1 MSMQTGSE
9 EDAITDINVTP
20 LVDVSLV
27 LVIIFM
33 AVAPFAITTG
43 IKVLKSKTEV
53 SVGKVAS
60 SENVNVR
67 LRDTGEIE
75 VNGKKAQWE
84 TLPGV
89 LESAL
94 AKSADKMVILTADY
108 KNRVGEV
115 VEILDISKQSGAK
128 KLAIMKASK
137 Q

>member
-1 MSMQTGSE
+1 MAMQTGSE
-9 EDAITDINVTP
+9 EDAITDINITP

-33 AVAPFAITTG
+33 AVAPFTVQSG
-43 IKVLKSKTEV
+43 IKVLKSRTRV

-67 LRDTGEIE
+67 LRATGEIE
-75 VNGKKAQWE
+75 VNGKSAQWE
-84 TLPGV
+84 TLQSV
-89 LESAL
+89 LELAL

-137 Q
+137 

>member
-1 MSMQTGSE
+1 MAMQTGSE
-9 EDAITDINVTP
+9 EDAITDINITP

-33 AVAPFAITTG
+33 AVAPFTIQTG
-43 IKVLKSKTEV
+43 IKVLKSKTKI

-60 SENVNVR
+60 SENVNIR
-67 LRDTGEIE
+67 LRATGEIE
-75 VNGKKAQWE
+75 VNGKSAQWE
-84 TLPGV
+84 TLQSV
-89 LESAL
+89 LELAL

-137 Q
+137 

>member
-1 MSMQTGSE
+1 MAMQTGSE

-20 LVDVSLV
+20 LVDISLV

-33 AVAPFAITTG
+33 AVAPFAIQAG
-43 IKVLKSKTEV
+43 IKVLKSKTKV

-67 LRDTGEIE
+67 LRATGEIE
-75 VNGKKAQWE
+75 VNGKSARWE
-84 TLPGV
+84 TLQTI
-89 LESAL
+89 LNSAL

-115 VEILDISKQSGAK
+115 VEVLDISKQSGAK
-128 KLAIMKASK
+128 KLAIMKATK
-137 Q
+137 

>member
-67 LRDTGEIE
+67 LRATGEIE
-75 VNGKKAQWE
+75 VNGKSARWE
-84 TLPGV
+84 TLPGILKST
-89 LESAL
+89 LE
-94 AKSADKMVILTADY
+94 KSADKMVILTADY

-128 KLAIMKASK
+128 KLAIMKATK
-137 Q
+137 

>member
-1 MSMQTGSE
+1 MSMQTDSE

-67 LRDTGEIE
+67 LRATGEIE
-75 VNGKKAQWE
+75 VNGKSARWE
-84 TLPGV
+84 TLPGILKST
-89 LESAL
+89 LE
-94 AKSADKMVILTADY
+94 KSADKMVILTADY

-128 KLAIMKASK
+128 KLAIMKATK
-137 Q
+137 

>member
-1 MSMQTGSE
+1 MAMQTGSE

-33 AVAPFAITTG
+33 AVAPFTIQSG
-43 IKVLKSKTEV
+43 IKVLRSKTRV
-53 SVGKVAS
+53 SVGKVAA

-67 LRDTGEIE
+67 LRVTGEID
-75 VNGKKAQWE
+75 VNGKSAQWE
-84 TLPGV
+84 TLQSV

-94 AKSADKMVILTADY
+94 ARSADKMVILTADY

-115 VEILDISKQSGAK
+115 VEVLDISKQSGAK

-137 Q
+137 